1 MNKKLFGLLGL
12 GVMAGA
18 AMVGTG
24 RSVVKEVGAT
34 DVVNEEIVL
43 FENGEYA
50 DGVNTDRSYC
60 SIVDKNL
67 VLTYSA
73 GWQNLGLYFSAA
85 KDFSDA
91 ISITVN
97 ATKVTEGTLT
107 VGLATYGG
115 SDWQAKGVKGTWG
128 AASSTFNVEDLE
140 TFDQTA
146 YNCPFTAG
154 TASASNIIGVL
165 LRNDG
170 NAATTMSFS
179 KVSITVAKEAKP
191 VPSETEAIFAD
202 GAWNTEI
209 TGTVTYGGD
218 ATPSINGDG
227 ELVFTGWSTP
237 RALFANPVDLT
248 KYEKLEVTFTAGGWA
263 NAGFMIPFGTSG
275 DKIGMYDA
283 GSTLAAG
290 KWEMPMDAE
299 LYTGSK
305 SMWGTTATGEE
316 VVDFANVVGFSF
328 KSSNSIKIS
337 SIVGVLPQEPAVE
350 TVSIYDKGTFG
361 EGFDDVDTTN
371 TKMVTINADS
381 LTFGSNWSVARL
393 LWLTQKDFSSYESL
407 AFTYKGDQT
416 SGNIGVGM
424 SPGGYGQYV
433 AKHSPWLSLNNDGEE
448 HDVVI
453 DLTAMDGEVCDKD
466 TWGGTNLPNL
476 DLTKIFGVHVNCAG
490 SLTVTKIVATVKSED
505 PKPEYE
511 EEIPEGT
518 EFAFIKDETN
528 SFDISTIKG
537 TVSTELIAKGG
548 DQVYPEVE
556 FPNDSLMR
564 FALDESVNLSEA
576 YYQSGTLHFSLKN
589 DEADSIIF
597 RLFSG
602 NGSGDMP
609 AIQFNV
615 ENLHKDGEFHDY
627 EVALSNLPTW
637 SNFSSWTV
645 GTEEFDMTKSVI
657 FDYRSVNGFGIQVH
671 ENESE
676 GEEDTIKVGVDN
688 VYVDFTP
695 SSKVMTGI
703 KVSKDPTKKSYTEGE
718 KFVATGMQ
726 IKAVFDDLSE
736 TTVMPIKISAPKAI
750 TKDENEVS
758 IRFTH
763 GTQTVYA
770 TYEALISELQSIEIT
785 TAPTKLSYVAGE
797 KIDLSGMVV
806 EAYDGI
812 ETKEVPLNA
821 VSLSAKYAQESAGTQ
836 TITVSYGGKSDT
848 FDINV
853 AKYDAFKFNYVDE
866 TYYNATGDALVGDSY
881 KFEPA
886 GSAVLANNEATIT
899 MANNWTAF
907 RYSADFKVNVSQI
920 YNETDGVSTLRFA
933 YKTEDLASIKLGLG
947 NVQTNYDT
955 YYHFVEV
962 DLENDGEEHV
972 AVIRLDAF
980 DGEYNGAA
988 WSPNTAPA
996 SGGEV
1001 DFSKISSVAFIPVSS
1016 SALGSLTVKSIGFAW
1031 AEEELSVKIV
1041 DTWGPSV
1048 TADETLQREVNAH
1061 YGDEVDVDALLA
1073 KVSVYDGT
1081 DSVLGR
1087 TITKEFEWSE
1097 GALDANGKLNAGD
1110 HTLTIYA
1117 VDASGN
1123 KTDVDKR
1130 IVIDYHVAVDAVG
1143 IELDTSAVKLTYEQ
1157 GDEFSSANLGV
1168 KVVFEDGSKED
1179 ADVAGCEISG
1189 YDMSVAGEQ
1198 TITVKL
1204 GEFTATYK
1212 IVVNE
1217 KAPEPHVHTFAEDW
1231 TSDDNQHWHAA
1242 TCGHDVKDGLADHVD
1257 ANGDG
1262 KCDVC
1267 GKELPKEPEPVE
1279 PQKENKGCGGSIIAS
1294 SVIVASVSLIGASL
1308 LISKKRKEDK

>member
-12 GVMAGA
+12 SVMAGA

-34 DVVNEEIVL
+34 DVENEEIVL

-67 VLTYSA
+67 VLTYSS

-128 AASSTFNVEDLE
+128 AASSTFIVEDLE

-191 VPSETEAIFAD
+191 IPSETEAIFAD

-209 TGTVTYGGD
+209 TGAVTYGGD

-337 SIVGVLPQEPAVE
+337 SIVGVLPSAPAVVE
-350 TVSIYDKGTFG
+350 TDIFTDGAWNTEVTGAVTYGGS
-361 EGFDDVDTTN
+361 TTPS
-371 TKMVTINADS
+371 INA
-381 LTFGSNWSVARL
+381 SNELEFTGWSTPRALFTNAVDF
-393 LWLTQKDFSSYESL
+393 TQYNKVVVTVT
-407 AFTYKGDQT
+407 A
-416 SGNIGVGM
+416 
-424 SPGGYGQYV
+424 GGYAEIG
-433 AKHSPWLSLNNDGEE
+433 PMNNYG
-448 HDVVI
+448 
-453 DLTAMDGEVCDKD
+453 GSGDKIGAYKAE
-466 TWGGTNLPNL
+466 TLPVGDFELNL
-476 DLTKIFGVHVNCAG
+476 DG
-490 SLTVTKIVATVKSED
+490 SLYTGSKTMWGTTVDPTIPADFTKVVGLSFKSSSVIKISKIVAVKGEE
-505 PKPEYE
+505 PEPEYE

-518 EFAFIKDETN
+518 EFDFIKNETTA
-528 SFDISTIKG
+528 FDVTTIKG
-537 TVSTELIAKGG
+537 SVLTELISKGG
-548 DQVYPEVE
+548 DDVYPEIE
-556 FPNDSLMR
+556 FANDSLMR
-564 FALDESVNLSEA
+564 QQLESNHNLSEA
-576 YYQSGTLHFSLKN
+576 YYQSGILHFSLKN
-589 DEADSIIF
+589 EEADSIIF

-602 NGSGDMP
+602 NGGDMP
-609 AIQFNV
+609 AIQFEV
-615 ENLHKDGEFHDY
+615 ENLYKDGEFHDY
-627 EVALSNLPTW
+627 VMNLSDLPTW
-637 SNFSSWTV
+637 TNFSSWTEP
-645 GTEEFDMTKSVI
+645 TEEFDMSKSVV
-657 FDYRSVNGFGIQVH
+657 FDYRNISGFGIQVH

-836 TITVSYGGKSDT
+836 TITVSYGGKTDT

-853 AKYDAFKFNYVDE
+853 AKYDAYKFNYVDE

-886 GSAVLANNEATIT
+886 GSAVLANSEATIA
-899 MANNWTAF
+899 MANNWTAY

-955 YYHFVEV
+955 YYRFVEV

-972 AVIRLDAF
+972 AVVRLDAF

-988 WSPNTAPA
+988 WSPNTVPA

-1048 TADETLQREVNAH
+1048 IADETLQTEVNAH

-1087 TITKEFEWSE
+1087 TITKVFEWSE

-1143 IELDTSAVKLTYEQ
+1143 IEIDTSAVKLTYEQ

-1198 TITVKL
+1198 TVTVKL
-1204 GEFTATYK
+1204 GEFTATFK

-1279 PQKENKGCGGSIIAS
+1279 PQKEDKGCGGSIIAS